1 MRVRGPQVRTCC
13 EDGWLHDAGHMQGT
27 HSSTHDLSSAGED
40 NQLSLVPSPAG
51 VACMQQHHVQV
62 ADYLRCACNAQAR
75 AHLGTMDRRTSVRQV
90 GCMASCMQGSCS
102 ALLAAGDL
110 CSRMLVTSAL
120 SVGLHPA
127 ICHISSPRT
136 VSAPGLLTRYKLDVA
151 WCDFQ

>member
-62 ADYLRCACNAQAR
+62 ADYLRCACNAQAGPGPSGHHGPEDFR
-75 AHLGTMDRRTSVRQV
+75 EASWLHGIMHAGLVLGPLGR
-90 GCMASCMQGSCS
+90 G
-102 ALLAAGDL
+102 
-110 CSRMLVTSAL
+110 
-120 SVGLHPA
+120 
-127 ICHISSPRT
+127 
-136 VSAPGLLTRYKLDVA
+136 
-151 WCDFQ
+151 